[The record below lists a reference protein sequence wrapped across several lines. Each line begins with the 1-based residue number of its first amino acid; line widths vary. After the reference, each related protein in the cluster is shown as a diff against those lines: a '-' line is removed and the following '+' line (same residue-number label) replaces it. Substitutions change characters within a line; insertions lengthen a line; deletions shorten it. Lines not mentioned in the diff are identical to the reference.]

1 MPIGHIFYVIS
12 TFCCRRK
19 EVNHIPACQ
28 QIEKRHTMRIPFV
41 FIATMLLCRSVEG
54 RKSIKSLFTHLLT
67 HSTTKKAPTVRP
79 KNTFLNANEKVFA
92 DQQGSHHYLGP
103 RFIHQHP
110 SHDISTKDSAPT
122 VTINPNTTDSDST
135 RSNSGR
141 STPRFER
148 GNASILSKHFRAVPL
163 LFLLHLVI
171 RAGIAEASKQNTAH
185 LYRICILHMAY
196 GLFLVVAKRP
206 SPGLIIVLQFLVSTL
221 SLLTHLEGV
230 VLQLMVYGS
239 ISVWL
244 VLLLC
249 DKSNDASLFL
259 QGRLPVGLAIGA
271 AALMCV
277 APNEIDLESTKLLP
291 GLLVIL
297 LYFDLLGRLVFPS
310 AEFSHDEPNG
320 ATILAGTQA
329 VVDGGSS

>member
-1 MPIGHIFYVIS
+1 ML
-12 TFCCRRK
+12 FC
-19 EVNHIPACQ
+19 H
-28 QIEKRHTMRIPFV
+28 
-41 FIATMLLCRSVEG
+41 SVEG

-141 STPRFER
+141 SIPRFER

-171 RAGIAEASKQNTAH
+171 RAGIAEASKDNTAH
-185 LYRICILHMAY
+185 LYRICILHLAY

-244 VLLLC
+244 VLMLF
-249 DKSNDASLFL
+249 DNDESLFL

-310 AEFSHDEPNG
+310 TENSHDEPNE
-320 ATILAGTQA
+320 ATVFASMQA
-329 VVDGGSS
+329 VDGGSS

>member
-1 MPIGHIFYVIS
+1 
-12 TFCCRRK
+12 
-19 EVNHIPACQ
+19 
-28 QIEKRHTMRIPFV
+28 MRIV
-41 FIATMLLCRSVEG
+41 FIGTMLFCHSVEG

-171 RAGIAEASKQNTAH
+171 RAGIAEASKENTAH

-196 GLFLVVAKRP
+196 GLFLGVAKRP
-206 SPGLIIVLQFLVSTL
+206 SPGLIIVLQSLVSTL

-244 VLLLC
+244 VLMLF
-249 DKSNDASLFL
+249 DNDESLFL

-310 AEFSHDEPNG
+310 TENSHDEPNE
-320 ATILAGTQA
+320 ATVFASMQA
-329 VVDGGSS
+329 VDGGSS